1 MVRPPTHHHCNHL
14 AGANEM
20 LAEHEKKCS
29 LLPQVES
36 EFQSPA
42 AMRGWAKGETLVA
55 GYCRKTA
62 LVGAIGF
69 EPSPTRTTKNLPDSG
84 GNQRTATERNGTA
97 IGRKLDV
104 RTEEERRTM
113 ATPKTTQELLRE
125 LELLRD
131 DSYTLSQRHRRLL
144 DAAKQIID
152 KPLAGPKVTA
162 KPDEAMKT

>member
-1 MVRPPTHHHCNHL
+1 MT
-14 AGANEM
+14 
-20 LAEHEKKCS
+20 AEHEKMRS

-36 EFQSPA
+36 ESIAPLPCGVWQ
-42 AMRGWAKGETLVA
+42 KGKPWLR
-55 GYCRKTA
+55 GYCRETA